1 MCFVILSGAHIPR
14 PESLRHNLSSS
25 HVLRSDATHPR
36 SIRIPVALPPSRG
49 PKQPR
54 PHHTWSLIHHPIPAR
69 TDIIYILIVT
79 VPVITNITAILLNGF
94 FFLFPFHTPT
104 PPRSGAR
111 HSSVAPGGRDRLYDS
126 DSPACGTA
134 PYRLDPIPTYLNIVP
149 NHAHYR
155 EARGSRRLRLSTYTV
170 RISDFEL
177 RVLKISSE
185 NSLRLLK
192 AKSR

>member
-1 MCFVILSGAHIPR
+1 MHRTCHETLPLAHMCFVILSGAHIPR

-94 FFLFPFHTPT
+94 FFFFPFTRPHPPDPGPGIRVSLPVVETASTTAILLPVGPRHT
-104 PPRSGAR
+104 
-111 HSSVAPGGRDRLYDS
+111 V
-126 DSPACGTA
+126 
-134 PYRLDPIPTYLNIVP
+134 
-149 NHAHYR
+149 
-155 EARGSRRLRLSTYTV
+155 
-170 RISDFEL
+170 
-177 RVLKISSE
+177 
-185 NSLRLLK
+185 
-192 AKSR
+192 